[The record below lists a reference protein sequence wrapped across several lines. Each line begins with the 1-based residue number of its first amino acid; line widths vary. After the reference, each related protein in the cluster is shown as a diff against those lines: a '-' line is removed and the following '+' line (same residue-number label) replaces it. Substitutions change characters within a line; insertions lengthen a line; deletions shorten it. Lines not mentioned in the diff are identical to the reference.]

1 MLFRSFH
8 SAVLFVLETLLLLL
22 LLLNGQ
28 SLSVKRQPVV

>member
-22 LLLNGQ
+22 LLNGQ